1 VILVWRSQRDG
12 RRGQDDGSCIE
23 DWAAIRNF
31 SGFHGELF
39 SRWREG
45 PRNVLVLVFWRF
57 LVSSDLQK
65 ILIPS
70 PDSSARSARLKSN
83 AKRVKRHVTIREVA
97 KAAGASVSTISAA
110 LNNSDYV
117 SADMR
122 SRIEEAIKT
131 LRYTPNDLAR
141 GLRLQKTHSIAIVVP
156 DLSNNFYIELVRG
169 AKDYSASANFTVLI
183 GDSRE
188 SWEEERN
195 YLESFHRR
203 RVDGVVRVPAI
214 NAVGG
219 KAKSVL
225 GNLPVVYADRYPL
238 ERDTYIGRV
247 GVDNSRAAES
257 ATRYLLSLGHR
268 EIGIIAGDASSGT
281 SLDRLNGFLGAM
293 KSAKIRPDRSM
304 ILSGHND
311 MESGHLH
318 AMRLL
323 TREQRPTAIFCTNN
337 MMALGALAAIQE
349 IGLACPEEISLLG
362 FDDFY
367 WATLLRPRLTAVR
380 QPAREIGMIAARLL
394 IDHIEGRASIP
405 TPAVLQTQLI
415 VRDSCC
421 PPRKL

>member
-1 VILVWRSQRDG
+1 MKVG
-12 RRGQDDGSCIE
+12 
-23 DWAAIRNF
+23 
-31 SGFHGELF
+31 
-39 SRWREG
+39 
-45 PRNVLVLVFWRF
+45 
-57 LVSSDLQK
+57 
-65 ILIPS
+65 
-70 PDSSARSARLKSN
+70 
-83 AKRVKRHVTIREVA
+83 AKRVKRHVTIRDVA

-117 SADMR
+117 SAETR
-122 SRIEEAIKT
+122 NRIEEAIKA
-131 LRYTPNDLAR
+131 LRYRPNDLAR

-169 AKDYSASANFTVLI
+169 AKDYSASANYTVLI

-195 YLESFHRR
+195 YLDSFHRR

-214 NAVGG
+214 NAAGG

-238 ERDTYIGRV
+238 AGDSFIGRV
-247 GVDNSRAAES
+247 GVDNTRAAET

-268 EIGIIAGDASSGT
+268 QIGVIAGDASSGT
-281 SLDRLNGFLGAM
+281 SLDRLQGFMRAIR
-293 KSAKIRPDRSM
+293 SAKIRPDRSM
-304 ILSGHND
+304 THTGHND
-311 MESGHLH
+311 MESGHFH
-318 AMRLL
+318 AMQLL
-323 TREQRPTAIFCTNN
+323 TRAQRPTAMFCTNN

-367 WATLLRPRLTAVR
+367 WATLLRPRLTVVR

-405 TPAVLQTQLI
+405 TPALLETQLI

-421 PPRKL
+421 PPKRM

>member
-1 VILVWRSQRDG
+1 MISQ
-12 RRGQDDGSCIE
+12 
-23 DWAAIRNF
+23 
-31 SGFHGELF
+31 
-39 SRWREG
+39 
-45 PRNVLVLVFWRF
+45 NVLVFALSRF
-57 LVSSDLQK
+57 LVSSCLQNSMN
-65 ILIPS
+65 PS
-70 PDSSARSARLKSN
+70 LKSAAGKIGLKSK

-122 SRIEEAIKT
+122 SRIDEAIKT
-131 LRYTPNDLAR
+131 LRYFPNDLAR

-203 RVDGVVRVPAI
+203 RVDGIVRVPAI
-214 NAVGG
+214 NSVGG
-219 KAKSVL
+219 KARSVL

-238 ERDTYIGRV
+238 ARDPYIGRV
-247 GVDNSRAAES
+247 GVDNSGAAES

-268 EIGIIAGDASSGT
+268 DIGIIAGDASSGT
-281 SLDRLNGFLGAM
+281 SVDRLEGFMSAIR
-293 KSAKIRPDRSM
+293 SAKIRQDRSM
-304 ILSGHND
+304 IHAGHND
-311 MESGHLH
+311 MESGHFH
-318 AMRLL
+318 AMQLL
-323 TREQRPTAIFCTNN
+323 TRGQRPTAIFCTNN

-349 IGLACPEEISLLG
+349 IGLACPDEVSLLG

-367 WATLLRPRLTAVR
+367 WATLLRPRLTVVR

-394 IDHIEGRASIP
+394 IDHIEGRVSVP
-405 TPAVLQTQLI
+405 TPAVLKTQLI

-421 PPRKL
+421 PPRKA

>member
-1 VILVWRSQRDG
+1 M
-12 RRGQDDGSCIE
+12 
-23 DWAAIRNF
+23 
-31 SGFHGELF
+31 
-39 SRWREG
+39 
-45 PRNVLVLVFWRF
+45 
-57 LVSSDLQK
+57 
-65 ILIPS
+65 
-70 PDSSARSARLKSN
+70 KSKG
-83 AKRVKRHVTIREVA
+83 KRVKRHVTIREVA

-122 SRIEEAIKT
+122 SRIDEAIKT
-131 LRYTPNDLAR
+131 LRYFPNDLAR

-203 RVDGVVRVPAI
+203 RVDGIVRVPAI
-214 NAVGG
+214 NAIGG
-219 KAKSVL
+219 KAKSFL

-238 ERDTYIGRV
+238 VRDPYIGRV
-247 GVDNSRAAES
+247 GVDNTGAAES

-268 EIGIIAGDASSGT
+268 DIGIIAGDASSGT
-281 SLDRLNGFLGAM
+281 SVDRLQGFMSAIR
-293 KSAKIRPDRSM
+293 SAKIRQDRSM
-304 ILSGHND
+304 IHSGHND
-311 MESGHLH
+311 MESGHFH
-318 AMRLL
+318 AMQLL
-323 TREQRPTAIFCTNN
+323 TRGQRPTAIFCTNN

-349 IGLACPEEISLLG
+349 IGLACPEEVSLLG

-367 WATLLRPRLTAVR
+367 WATLLRPRLTVVR

-394 IDHIEGRASIP
+394 IDHIEGRVSVP
-405 TPAVLQTQLI
+405 TPAVLKTQLI

-421 PPRKL
+421 PPRKA